1 MDPWTPSAAWQEMVR
16 DEVDQHGVHLHGV
29 DLHGV
34 NLGLPNL
41 QQPSSERC
49 PHQKDQMMPS
59 RPKEDPIS
67 KEIKS
72 QDEKI

>member
-1 MDPWTPSAAWQEMVR
+1 MDPSTPSAAWQEMVR
-16 DEVDQHGVHLHGV
+16 EEVDQHGVHLHRV
-29 DLHGV
+29 D
-34 NLGLPNL
+34 LGLPNL